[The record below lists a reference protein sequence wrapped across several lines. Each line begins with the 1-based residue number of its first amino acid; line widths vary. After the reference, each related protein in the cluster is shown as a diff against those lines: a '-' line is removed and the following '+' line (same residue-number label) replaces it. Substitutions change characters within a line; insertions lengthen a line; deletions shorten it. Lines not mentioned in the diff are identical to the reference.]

1 MAGMR
6 LVTELVI
13 VFILAHGVFVSVL
26 LRTSPVI
33 QFLWFPAVFVAFL
46 AFQIWRVLRS
56 DGSSK

>member
-1 MAGMR
+1 MK
-6 LVTELVI
+6 LVTELVF
-13 VFILAHGVFVSVL
+13 VFILAHGVYVSML

-33 QFLWFPAVFVAFL
+33 QFLWFPAVFAAFF